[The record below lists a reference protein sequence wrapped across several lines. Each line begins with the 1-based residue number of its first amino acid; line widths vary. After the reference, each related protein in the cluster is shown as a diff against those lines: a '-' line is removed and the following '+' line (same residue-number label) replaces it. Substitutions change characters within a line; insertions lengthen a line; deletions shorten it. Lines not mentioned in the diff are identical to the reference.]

1 MEPAAHDQGGRK
13 RVDTREVTEQLSKV
27 PMFSECSKR
36 ELQMIARAAK
46 EIEHPEGHVI
56 AREGDRGVG
65 FFLITDGGAA
75 VSIGG
80 KKRGRLGPG
89 DFFGE
94 ISLLDRGPRTATVT
108 STSPIRLLGLT
119 AWVFRGLIEEH
130 PSIGIRLLEVVA
142 RRLRD
147 SSKQRPTS

>member
-1 MEPAAHDQGGRK
+1 MA
-13 RVDTREVTEQLSKV
+13 TRGVAEQLGKV
-27 PMFSECSKR
+27 PIFSGCSKR
-36 ELQMIARAAK
+36 ELDAIGSAAK
-46 EIEHPEGHVI
+46 IVSHSEGHVI

-65 FFLITDGGAA
+65 FFLITDGSAN

-80 KKRGRLGPG
+80 RNRTKLGPG

-108 STSPIRLLGLT
+108 AASPIKLVGIT
-119 AWVFRGLIEEH
+119 AWVFRGLLEEH
-130 PSIGIRLLEVVA
+130 PGIALKMLEVVA

-147 SSKQRPTS
+147 VTKSPTT